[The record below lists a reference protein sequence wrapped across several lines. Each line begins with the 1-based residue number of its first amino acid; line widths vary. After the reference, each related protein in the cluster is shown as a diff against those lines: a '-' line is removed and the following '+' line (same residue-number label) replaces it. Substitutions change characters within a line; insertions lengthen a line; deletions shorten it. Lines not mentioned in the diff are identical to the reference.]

1 MSEEQ
6 APVTEEVAQE
16 QTEDVSRETTE
27 QTEQA
32 VRPEIIP
39 EKFWNAETG
48 EINVGDLAHSYNNLE
63 KMVSGKQDAM
73 REQVMAELTE
83 EARSQAP
90 EEPSGYNLPPL
101 VEGITEE
108 MVESNPMT
116 AWWRDQCYERGY
128 SEEDFQ
134 DGINKYIETMMSGQP
149 NLEAEVER
157 LGENAT
163 DRLNAVNAWASSYF
177 PPEEYEVLAATLGQ
191 SAEGI
196 TILERMQA
204 GLTGNRSQASQVAQ
218 PERELGIDD
227 VKQMMNDK
235 RYFDQR
241 HRDPAYVK
249 KVDDAWNRLNLS
261 GKV

>member
-1 MSEEQ
+1 
-6 APVTEEVAQE
+6 
-16 QTEDVSRETTE
+16 
-27 QTEQA
+27 
-32 VRPEIIP
+32 
-39 EKFWNAETG
+39 
-48 EINVGDLAHSYNNLE
+48 
-63 KMVSGKQDAM
+63 
-73 REQVMAELTE
+73 
-83 EARSQAP
+83 
-90 EEPSGYNLPPL
+90 
-101 VEGITEE
+101 

-116 AWWRDQCYERGY
+116 DWWRNQCHERGY

-149 NLEAEVER
+149 DLEAEVSR

-163 DRLNAVNAWASSYF
+163 DRLNAVNAWASSFF
-177 PPEEYEVLAATLGQ
+177 PPEEYEVLASTLGQ

-196 TILERMQA
+196 QILERMQQQMV
-204 GLTGNRSQASQVAQ
+204 GNRSQASQVAQ
-218 PERELGIDD
+218 PERELGIED

-241 HRDPAYVK
+241 HRDPSYVK

>member
-16 QTEDVSRETTE
+16 QTEEVSRETTE
-27 QTEQA
+27 QA
-32 VRPEIIP
+32 GRPDIIP

-48 EINVGDLAHSYNNLE
+48 EINVGELAHSYNNLE
-63 KMVSGKQDAM
+63 KMVSGKQDAL

-90 EEPSGYNLPPL
+90 EEPSGFNLPPL
-101 VEGITEE
+101 VEGVTEE

-116 AWWRDQCYERGY
+116 DWWRNQCHERGY

-149 NLEAEVER
+149 DLEAEVSR

-163 DRLNAVNAWASSYF
+163 DRLNAVNAWASSFF
-177 PPEEYEVLAATLGQ
+177 PPEEYEVLASTLGQ

-196 TILERMQA
+196 QILERMQQQMV
-204 GLTGNRSQASQVAQ
+204 GNRSQASQVAQ

-241 HRDPAYVK
+241 HRDPSYVK